1 MAISEF
7 KHEALG
13 NNAIDQKKARG
24 KPYHSMCAKDVA
36 RLQYLFCLLDVHI
49 TCMAS
54 FYYTSLI
61 ASEMPPLEGPQK
73 ISEVGNVVGGELQS

>member
-7 KHEALG
+7 KHETLG

-36 RLQYLFCLLDVHI
+36 RLQY
-49 TCMAS
+49 
-54 FYYTSLI
+54 YYTSLI